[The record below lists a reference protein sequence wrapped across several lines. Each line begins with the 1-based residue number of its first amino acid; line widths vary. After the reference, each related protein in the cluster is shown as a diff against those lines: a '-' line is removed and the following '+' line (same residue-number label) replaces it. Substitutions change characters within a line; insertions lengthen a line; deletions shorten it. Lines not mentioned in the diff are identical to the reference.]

1 MIGYSG
7 SGKTHFILNAIK
19 LLKKNLN
26 YEVAVVKNIHEHQ
39 IDEENKDSFKY
50 GEAGAKFSITKN
62 VNNETTIF
70 LKNRISIERLL
81 EWIANGPYKIDLVF
95 IEGFR
100 NLNYPTILCLK
111 NFEELTPQLTSN
123 VKTISGLI
131 CSKNNYKKEE
141 INLDTPILDIQ
152 RDFESFLEI
161 FNIK

>member
-26 YEVAVVKNIHEHQ
+26 YEVAIVKNIHEHQ
-39 IDEENKDSFKY
+39 IDKEDKDSFKY
-50 GEAGAKFSITKN
+50 GKAGAQFSITKN
-62 VNNETTIF
+62 VKNETTIF
-70 LKNRISIERLL
+70 LRKEISIKELL
-81 EWIANGPYKIDLVF
+81 EWITSGPYKIDLIF

-111 NFEELTPQLTSN
+111 NFEEIKPQLTKN
-123 VKTISGLI
+123 VRMISGLI
-131 CSKNNYKKEE
+131 CSQNARKKEKID
-141 INLDTPILDIQ
+141 INLPIIDIKKEFG
-152 RDFESFLEI
+152 RFLEI

>member
-1 MIGYSG
+1 M
-7 SGKTHFILNAIK
+7 
-19 LLKKNLN
+19 
-26 YEVAVVKNIHEHQ
+26 VKNIHEHQ
-39 IDEENKDSFKY
+39 IDEEGKDSFKY

-111 NFEELTPQLTSN
+111 NFKELTPQLTSN
-123 VKTISGLI
+123 VKILSGLI

-161 FNIK
+161 FSIK

>member
-1 MIGYSG
+1 M
-7 SGKTHFILNAIK
+7 
-19 LLKKNLN
+19 
-26 YEVAVVKNIHEHQ
+26 VKNIHEHQ

-50 GEAGAKFSITKN
+50 GESGAKFSITKN

-123 VKTISGLI
+123 VKIISGLI

-152 RDFESFLEI
+152 RDFGRFLEI

>member
-1 MIGYSG
+1 MIGNSG

-81 EWIANGPYKIDLVF
+81 EWLANGPYKIDVVF

-100 NLNYPTILCLK
+100 NLDYPSILCIKEWKDL
-111 NFEELTPQLTSN
+111 EPQLN
-123 VKTISGLI
+123 DKVKMISGLI
-131 CSKNNYKKEE
+131 CSKDINESKEAKQN
-141 INLDTPILDIQ
+141 IPIIDIQ
-152 RDFESFLEI
+152 KEFEKFLEI
-161 FNIK
+161 FKID

>member
-1 MIGYSG
+1 M
-7 SGKTHFILNAIK
+7 
-19 LLKKNLN
+19 
-26 YEVAVVKNIHEHQ
+26 VKNIHEHQ
-39 IDEENKDSFKY
+39 IDEEDKDSFKY